1 MRSIAIDVL
10 SLKERRANERATLVF
25 GLGRLLSTTIGVFV
39 QVHWHFAGRKRF
51 EVCFDGLRSTL
62 DLSETR
68 LTVTDSIFPLAG
80 HYPGKILEVGLRKAQ
95 SPYLLP

>member
-10 SLKERRANERATLVF
+10 SLKERRANERATLSSSRSLVV
-25 GLGRLLSTTIGVFV
+25 TTIGVFV

-68 LTVTDSIFPLAG
+68 LTVTTAFSHLQGTIRAN
-80 HYPGKILEVGLRKAQ
+80 PGSG
-95 SPYLLP
+95 P